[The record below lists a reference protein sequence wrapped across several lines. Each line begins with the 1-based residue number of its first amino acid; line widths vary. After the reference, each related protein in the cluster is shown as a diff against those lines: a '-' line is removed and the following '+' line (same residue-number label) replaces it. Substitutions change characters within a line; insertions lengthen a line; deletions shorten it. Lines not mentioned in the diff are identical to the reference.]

1 MNFVKKKTKNLYLLD
16 SSIENMFIGEFMPSA
31 PGDYVKIFIY
41 AQMCAEHKIT
51 MTNEKLAT
59 VLGVSNSDILDAWE
73 YWEGMGLIK
82 RNYLDDSGK
91 VDFTVEFLRLKEDLF
106 LGEDMEA
113 VEEPEEPRR
122 ENRVFGNEA
131 VKPMFSEIEQKLG
144 RTLSITEMQDI
155 MSWID
160 DGNASPEIVKFAFDY
175 CIEKGKTN
183 IKYISKV
190 VEGWSGRGFQSIGQV
205 EEYLEECD
213 QKYYRTKRVMK
224 ALGFNRRAS
233 EAEQGIIDRW
243 FDDLGYNMDKVL
255 EACAKTSGISTPN
268 INYLNKVLE
277 NWSKEAEERKQNVNE
292 HKPASRAVLNKY
304 FEYLRDKAEKEA
316 ETRRQEIYRKL
327 PEIEEIDDEVRRLGS
342 QLSRALIM
350 NDTQTDSR
358 KLNERMECLTE
369 ERAIILTENDYDMD
383 YTDIK
388 YACDKC
394 NDTGITD
401 MGERCTCIEQRME
414 EAEIWQKEKELN
426 KA

>member
-1 MNFVKKKTKNLYLLD
+1 
-16 SSIENMFIGEFMPSA
+16 
-31 PGDYVKIFIY
+31 
-41 AQMCAEHKIT
+41 
-51 MTNEKLAT
+51 
-59 VLGVSNSDILDAWE
+59 
-73 YWEGMGLIK
+73 
-82 RNYLDDSGK
+82 
-91 VDFTVEFLRLKEDLF
+91 
-106 LGEDMEA
+106 
-113 VEEPEEPRR
+113 
-122 ENRVFGNEA
+122 
-131 VKPMFSEIEQKLG
+131 
-144 RTLSITEMQDI
+144 
-155 MSWID
+155 
-160 DGNASPEIVKFAFDY
+160 
-175 CIEKGKTN
+175 
-183 IKYISKV
+183 
-190 VEGWSGRGFQSIGQV
+190 
-205 EEYLEECD
+205 
-213 QKYYRTKRVMK
+213 MK

-255 EACAKTSGISTPN
+255 EACAKTSGISNPN
-268 INYLNKVLE
+268 INYVNKVLE